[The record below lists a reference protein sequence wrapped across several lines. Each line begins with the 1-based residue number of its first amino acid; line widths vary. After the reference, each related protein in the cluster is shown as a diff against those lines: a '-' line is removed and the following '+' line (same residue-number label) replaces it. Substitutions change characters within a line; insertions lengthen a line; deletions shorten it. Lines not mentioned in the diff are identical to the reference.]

1 MDHLARRVALRFST
15 AGQQSRYT
23 AKELLSKTLD
33 VLGQVESLEEYA
45 FEADDARA
53 AGSDHKKAAEF
64 NELKHIFREVET
76 PLEKAIQLLQRM
88 WRGEKG
94 EKLAT
99 KEKLMGSL
107 GSGKTGSNVN
117 RIATHVKTA
126 GEVSEALKKA
136 LGEIDYLPNA
146 VQVWL
151 SAHGQNKS
159 LASENAKKL
168 RQAEAL
174 LGEVLASLPAGKEYD
189 VNGIGKFMTVDHLI
203 KGLAQHGI
211 KHTGFSDRGGRPEMR
226 GAPTFDKLVG
236 PIYGGPGVVLYET
249 QATYDRLSR

>member
-117 RIATHVKTA
+117 RIATSSASTLYKTLATSLDVAIDLFESVEKGSA
-126 GEVSEALKKA
+126 GEALAREAMNGLHQTLEALKKF
-136 LGEIDYLPNA
+136 E
-146 VQVWL
+146 
-151 SAHGQNKS
+151 H
-159 LASENAKKL
+159 L
-168 RQAEAL
+168 RTSPRTAEGPHTTGKVAA
-174 LGEVLASLPAGKEYD
+174 GEVNVP
-189 VNGIGKFMTVDHLI
+189 
-203 KGLAQHGI
+203 
-211 KHTGFSDRGGRPEMR
+211 
-226 GAPTFDKLVG
+226 KL
-236 PIYGGPGVVLYET
+236 
-249 QATYDRLSR
+249 DRLVESIEKEVKQMRTSLDLYTKDPGKYKPQLDNLANAASTVGSTVGVIHRLIDKA